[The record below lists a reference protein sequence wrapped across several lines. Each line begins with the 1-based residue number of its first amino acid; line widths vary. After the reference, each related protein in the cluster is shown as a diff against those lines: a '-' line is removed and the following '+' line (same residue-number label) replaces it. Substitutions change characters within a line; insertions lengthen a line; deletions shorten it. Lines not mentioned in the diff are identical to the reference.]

1 MQKNK
6 KLMYVSLIL
15 VIALIFIC
23 LSNIDGFWEGK
34 QEKSTKSIEEA
45 VKKMALECYAL
56 EGSFPPSV
64 EYLKENYGLI
74 VNNDAYFYHYQAN
87 GSNIPPDIRVMN
99 KWKDD

>member
-6 KLMYVSLIL
+6 KLMYASIILI
-15 VIALIFIC
+15 IAFIFIC
-23 LSNIDGFWEGK
+23 IINIDGFWDGK
-34 QEKSTKSIEEA
+34 QEKSTKSIEDA
-45 VKKMALECYAL
+45 VRKMALECYAL

-87 GSNIPPDIRVMN
+87 GSNMPPDIKVMK

>member
-6 KLMYVSLIL
+6 KLRYVSLIF
-15 VIALIFIC
+15 VIAFIFMCIA
-23 LSNIDGFWEGK
+23 NIDGFWDGK
-34 QEKSTKSIEEA
+34 QEKSTKSIEDA
-45 VKKMALECYAL
+45 VRKMALECYAL

-87 GSNIPPDIRVMN
+87 GSNMPPDIKVMK

>member
-6 KLMYVSLIL
+6 KLRYVSLIF
-15 VIALIFIC
+15 VIAFIFMCIA
-23 LSNIDGFWEGK
+23 NIDGFWDGK
-34 QEKSTKSIEEA
+34 QEKSTKSIEDA
-45 VKKMALECYAL
+45 VRKMALECYAL

-87 GSNIPPDIRVMN
+87 GSNMPPDIRVMK

>member
-74 VNNDAYFYHYQAN
+74 VNNYAYFYHYQAN
-87 GSNIPPDIRVMN
+87 GSNMPPDIRVMK

>member
-15 VIALIFIC
+15 VIALIFIY

-74 VNNDAYFYHYQAN
+74 VNDNAYFYHYQAN
-87 GSNIPPDIRVMN
+87 GSNMPPDIRVMK

>member
-15 VIALIFIC
+15 VITLIFIC

-45 VKKMALECYAL
+45 VKKMAL
-56 EGSFPPSV
+56 
-64 EYLKENYGLI
+64 
-74 VNNDAYFYHYQAN
+74 
-87 GSNIPPDIRVMN
+87 
-99 KWKDD
+99 